1 MSYRKY
7 TWQTG
12 EVITAAKLNNMED
25 GIDDKLIVNM
35 LDTATGE
42 LDVSY
47 ADLLAAW
54 TAKKQVLL
62 FREITTPSEIVLHE
76 ALVLVSLFI
85 NNGSYTAAFGS
96 INFMNGNFSGIFFK
110 ASTDSGHLLYDQI

>member
-1 MSYRKY
+1 MSYTKY

-35 LDTATGE
+35 LDDETGE

-54 TAKKQVLL
+54 TAKKQVILYYHATAVGGDVYESVPL
-62 FREITTPSEIVLHE
+62 INIFIDPDNKYKAS
-76 ALVLVSLFI
+76 FI
-85 NNGSYTAAFGS
+85 N
-96 INFMNGNFSGIFFK
+96 INVVNRSAVGIIFE
-110 ASTDSGHLLYDQI
+110 AETDSAHLAYEPD